1 MNRWTKFAKAPTFQ
15 LTRCSHFVLMVAA
28 VVGVQT
34 FEKSEDETEALIEA
48 EVDEAIATGGRR
60 CAIPTG
66 FARG

>member
-1 MNRWTKFAKAPTFQ
+1 
-15 LTRCSHFVLMVAA
+15 MVAA